1 MKISK
6 DFQPTQQQ
14 QLIQFV
20 SQHPQQQHAQIIQ
33 QMKLLPPEKV
43 TQMMQALQS

>member
-14 QLIQFV
+14 QLIQLV
-20 SQHPQQQHAQIIQ
+20 SQKPTEQHGQIVQ
-33 QMKLLPPEKV
+33 QMKLMSPEKI